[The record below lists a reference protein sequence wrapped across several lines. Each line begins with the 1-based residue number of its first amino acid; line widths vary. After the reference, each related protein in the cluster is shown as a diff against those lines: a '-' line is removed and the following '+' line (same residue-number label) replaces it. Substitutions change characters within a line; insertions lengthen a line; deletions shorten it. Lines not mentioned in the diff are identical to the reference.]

1 MTERVLHKGWW
12 SSASVLLELSGTSC
26 DMTSALQAL
35 DSEEI
40 IICVLLDYRVSLNC
54 IISKR
59 LACLSREL
67 EDCVTKEQQTSSSLC
82 VSSKMR

>member
-1 MTERVLHKGWW
+1 MTERVLQRGWW
-12 SSASVLLELSGTSC
+12 SSANELLELSGMSC

-67 EDCVTKEQQTSSSLC
+67 EDCVVKEQTSSSLC